1 MEAEDQPILPDFD
14 PPSHLKSINLD
25 TQQKSSEFDHFL
37 INEVPTVDGTLA
49 IGMKF
54 HNKDECVHAIKRY
67 HLKQS
72 LNFVVQKSDL
82 ERYVIYCSD
91 PNCLFRCRASKRKKS
106 ELWVIGKLNVPHT
119 CTNSALS
126 QDHTKLDSNMI
137 CQSIMQVVKVDP
149 SIKVKE
155 ESYNQLPQW
164 LLVMKTFAPGTKIEM
179 ETISAYHENSLIN
192 GIRIFHRLFWAFVP
206 CISAF
211 KFCKPMV
218 QVDGTWL
225 YGKYKGTLLVAV
237 AQDGNDNVIPI
248 AYAIVEVSFLIF
260 IIPKPWIFPLAQRF
274 NSGGLNFAKV
284 PHNDVEGYRKTIDHM
299 MVEEFYW
306 RPYLGFQHEVS
317 EEDRATWSACT
328 YLLCYHIVEKHH
340 TDRVTLQFG
349 LHQQIPQPPED
360 MKSYH
365 EVDMRRGIDDNWTW
379 VWREEINHWN
389 ERHNYVLQGNIVQ
402 GVLCHSTEYMIWFR
416 QHTKLFISVEQYLR
430 DPRLQPPSYPRVQ
443 STSQST
449 PQHQYTAGPSSSSPH
464 IHVATEVP
472 FYDPPP
478 SQYYVPSV
486 PEIPTPGYPT
496 EDGLL
501 YNLFGTQCT
510 TPESAYAVFDSMYN
524 QQSQNVMEAGGS
536 GSNPST
542 TYIEENDQN
551 DDEPEEPQ
559 LVQRARRVRR
569 HRTCIY
575 SNLIDEV
582 TSPGNDFLLEQKSR
596 TFREYCFKVG
606 HLRN

>member
-1 MEAEDQPILPDFD
+1 MVERWRPETHTFHLPIGECTITLEDVYYILGLNVSGLPVSGSNFVQVKQICQDYLGVIPPDGATKGNSIKLKWLKDTFD
-14 PPSHLKSINLD
+14 DVGENASELEKQASCRAYILRMIGGLLMPDKSNNRVHLKYLSLLGDLNKVSQYSWGSAVLA
-25 TQQKSSEFDHFL
+25 
-37 INEVPTVDGTLA
+37 TLYRELCLA
-49 IGMKF
+49 TKPGVISMGGCALLLQ
-54 HNKDECVHAIKRY
+54 NWAWYRLSCVA
-67 HLKQS
+67 
-72 LNFVVQKSDL
+72 
-82 ERYVIYCSD
+82 
-91 PNCLFRCRASKRKKS
+91 P
-106 ELWVIGKLNVPHT
+106 
-119 CTNSALS
+119 
-126 QDHTKLDSNMI
+126 
-137 CQSIMQVVKVDP
+137 
-149 SIKVKE
+149 
-155 ESYNQLPQW
+155 ES
-164 LLVMKTFAPGTKIEM
+164 
-179 ETISAYHENSLIN
+179 
-192 GIRIFHRLFWAFVP
+192 
-206 CISAF
+206 
-211 KFCKPMV
+211 
-218 QVDGTWL
+218 
-225 YGKYKGTLLVAV
+225 
-237 AQDGNDNVIPI
+237 
-248 AYAIVEVSFLIF
+248 
-260 IIPKPWIFPLAQRF
+260 PKPWIFPLAQRF

-524 QQSQNVMEAGGS
+524 QQSQNVMEPGGS

-542 TYIEENDQN
+542 AYIEENDQN

-569 HRTCIY
+569 HRTCG
-575 SNLIDEV
+575 
-582 TSPGNDFLLEQKSR
+582 TG
-596 TFREYCFKVG
+596 G
-606 HLRN
+606 HLGGHH

>member
-1 MEAEDQPILPDFD
+1 MGGCALLLQNWAWYRL
-14 PPSHLKSINLD
+14 S
-25 TQQKSSEFDHFL
+25 
-37 INEVPTVDGTLA
+37 
-49 IGMKF
+49 
-54 HNKDECVHAIKRY
+54 CVA
-67 HLKQS
+67 
-72 LNFVVQKSDL
+72 
-82 ERYVIYCSD
+82 
-91 PNCLFRCRASKRKKS
+91 P
-106 ELWVIGKLNVPHT
+106 
-119 CTNSALS
+119 
-126 QDHTKLDSNMI
+126 
-137 CQSIMQVVKVDP
+137 
-149 SIKVKE
+149 
-155 ESYNQLPQW
+155 ES
-164 LLVMKTFAPGTKIEM
+164 
-179 ETISAYHENSLIN
+179 
-192 GIRIFHRLFWAFVP
+192 
-206 CISAF
+206 
-211 KFCKPMV
+211 
-218 QVDGTWL
+218 
-225 YGKYKGTLLVAV
+225 
-237 AQDGNDNVIPI
+237 
-248 AYAIVEVSFLIF
+248 
-260 IIPKPWIFPLAQRF
+260 PKPWIFPLAQRF

-449 PQHQYTAGPSSSSPH
+449 PQHQYTAGQSSSSPH
-464 IHVATEVP
+464 IHVA
-472 FYDPPP
+472 
-478 SQYYVPSV
+478 
-486 PEIPTPGYPT
+486 T

-510 TPESAYAVFDSMYN
+510 THESAYVVFDSMYN
-524 QQSQNVMEAGGS
+524 QQSQNLMEAGGS

-542 TYIEENDQN
+542 SYIEENDQN

-569 HRTCIY
+569 HRDGKIFCIIEIVIY
-575 SNLIDEV
+575 GFSQQSSIKAQKILMEDMLYNKDLYDPIEDGENVTDDHVPHHKERQPSQRYPPHEYVMITHSGELEYYQEAMTNVHKEKWLKINARIDE
-582 TSPGNDFLLEQKSR
+582 LLE
-596 TFREYCFKVG
+596 
-606 HLRN
+606 